1 MRSLEEITAWHEVME
16 LSLGYAQAIDARDW
30 TGFESLYADEVAI
43 DFSSFN
49 GLEPGERVLR
59 RATWVRAAGAFVTG
73 FTSTQHLIANQL
85 ISFEGSDTGSYSAYL
100 QAQHW
105 IDRDR
110 WYLVGGRYQNR
121 VRRIDG
127 RWVLSAV
134 TLQVSW
140 DAGDRSLADAALQR
154 REPS

>member
-1 MRSLEEITAWHEVME
+1 MTTTDDHAAWHEVYD
-16 LSLGYAQAIDARDW
+16 LSLGYAQAIDSHDW
-30 TGFESLYADEVAI
+30 DRFGALYADEVAV

-49 GLEPGERVLR
+49 GLEPGERTLR
-59 RATWVRAAGAFVTG
+59 RATWVRAVGAFATG

-85 ISFEGSDTGSYSAYL
+85 ISFESADRGGYSAYV

-105 IDRDR
+105 IDRDT

-121 VRRIDG
+121 VERVGG
-127 RWVLSAV
+127 RWVLTAV
-134 TLQVSW
+134 TLHQLW
-140 DAGDRSLADAALQR
+140 DSGDRSIADAALAR